1 MADDKIISDTS
12 MNTSQWEFE
21 NLVRKYLSG
30 ETDWETVHRYAAKM
44 ECENEAEFPGRH
56 PLSELHLIFLAADAK
71 DDPQFR
77 ASHSEIAALVSRLD
91 AMEQPIQ

>member
-1 MADDKIISDTS
+1 

-30 ETDWETVHRYAAKM
+30 ETDWETVHRYAVKM
-44 ECENEAEFPGRH
+44 ECENEAAFPGRG
-56 PLSELHLIFLAADAK
+56 PLSELHLIFLAGDAK

-77 ASHSEIAALVSRLD
+77 AG
-91 AMEQPIQ
+91 QQ